1 MEIVTIFIENK
12 QKRLLIQ
19 KRSLLKGGKYGITS
33 GHTLIGEE
41 PKKGAIREIQ
51 EELGIH
57 IMEKELKQIYKIQI
71 GKTVYNLYYVY
82 KNIKLEE
89 IILQKE
95 EVQDVTWCTREEI
108 NNLIQKNE
116 FYEKQIDAYKIFE
129 KDIKEEF

>member
-1 MEIVTIFIENK
+1 MEIINIC
-12 QKRLLIQ
+12 
-19 KRSLLKGGKYGITS
+19 
-33 GHTLIGEE
+33 
-41 PKKGAIREIQ
+41 
-51 EELGIH
+51 
-57 IMEKELKQIYKIQI
+57 

-116 FYEKQIDAYKIFE
+116 FYEKQIEAYKIFE
-129 KDIKEEF
+129 KYIKEEF